1 MATRVLVNAGAG
13 KMGRRVLALLLE
25 DPDLELVGVREM
37 EGHPA
42 VGSDAGHLVGKGDLG
57 VTVVPA
63 GAQLPVEV
71 DVAIDFSAPQATLNL
86 AGELGRKHIPMV
98 SGTTGFTDPERD
110 ELSEL
115 LKGVAFVLAPNM
127 SVGVNVLFKLAYD
140 VTRILGEGFDIEI
153 VEAHHRFKADAPS
166 GTALRLGQEVARARQ
181 VALAE
186 KACYGREGR
195 CGARSPDEVGILAV
209 RAGDIVG
216 EHTVIF
222 GGLGERIELVHKA
235 HTRDNFAMGALRAAK
250 WVTGQPAGMYD
261 MMDVLG
267 LR

>member
-1 MATRVLVNAGAG
+1 MTKVLVNACAG
-13 KMGRRVLALLLE
+13 KMGRRILALLLE
-25 DPDLELVGVREM
+25 DADLELVGAREM

-42 VGSDAGHLVGKGDLG
+42 LGTDAGQLVGKGDLG
-57 VTVVPA
+57 VPVLA
-63 GAQLPVEV
+63 SGQELPRDM
-71 DVAIDFSAPQATLNL
+71 DVAIDFSAPPATLEL
-86 AGELGRKHIPMV
+86 AKALGAKKIPLV
-98 SGTTGFTDPERD
+98 SGTTGFTDQELG
-110 ELSEL
+110 ELSEHL
-115 LKGVAFVLAPNM
+115 EGVAFVLAPNM
-127 SVGVNVLFKLAYD
+127 SVGVNVLFKLAHD
-140 VTRILGEGFDIEI
+140 VTRILGESFDIEI

-166 GTALRLGQEVARARQ
+166 GTALRLGEEVARARE
-181 VALAE
+181 VALSE

-195 CGARSPDEVGILAV
+195 CGARSPGEVGILAV

-216 EHTVIF
+216 EHTVLF

-250 WVTGQPAGMYD
+250 WVTGQPAGKYD

>member
-1 MATRVLVNAGAG
+1 MPIKVLVNACAG
-13 KMGRRVLALLLE
+13 KMGRRILALLLE
-25 DPDLELVGVREM
+25 DADLELAGAWEAA
-37 EGHPA
+37 GHPA
-42 VGSDAGHLVGKGDLG
+42 LGTDAGQLVGKGDLG
-57 VTVVPA
+57 VPVVAA
-63 GAQLPVEV
+63 GEELPEGA
-71 DVAIDFSAPQATLNL
+71 DVAIDFSAPQATLDL
-86 AGELGRKHIPMV
+86 AKALGAKKIPMV
-98 SGTTGFTDPERD
+98 SGTTGFTDS
-110 ELSEL
+110 ELSALSESL
-115 LKGVAFVLAPNM
+115 EGVPFVLAPNM
-127 SVGVNVLFKLAYD
+127 SVGVNVLFKLAHD
-140 VTRILGEGFDIEI
+140 VTRILGESFDIEI

-166 GTALRLGQEVARARQ
+166 GTALRLGEEVARARE
-181 VALAE
+181 VALSE

-195 CGARSPDEVGILAV
+195 CGARSSGEVGILAV

-250 WVTGQPAGMYD
+250 WVTGRPAGKYD